1 MAVWFVA
8 CCALGHN
15 MSQEKY
21 RSHEPYISNSY
32 PYISIIT
39 QIFTYIY
46 KIIHPYDIYIIS
58 CDPVLRVLRV
68 LRASCLRSLH
78 LPESNLDAHHLF
90 ERADRLGVRGLQ
102 MCKTQWGY
110 LVLLR
115 YNIYIIIYITFTEN
129 GTAVPDTASSSS
141 WDLMGSHH
149 PCGLVHDSGGFY
161 GIFPR
166 ENPPEAGF
174 DMFLS
179 FWSLPCLR
187 DLLAKSQF
195 VGNFDPTDW
204 QVDVSQDQ

>member
-1 MAVWFVA
+1 M
-8 CCALGHN
+8 
-15 MSQEKY
+15 
-21 RSHEPYISNSY
+21 
-32 PYISIIT
+32 
-39 QIFTYIY
+39 IFTSFLVTQCSACSAPAVFDRFIFQSPTWMPTTFLNAQIALASGASRCV
-46 KIIHPYDIYIIS
+46 KPSGDILYY
-58 CDPVLRVLRV
+58 
-68 LRASCLRSLH
+68 
-78 LPESNLDAHHLF
+78 
-90 ERADRLGVRGLQ
+90 
-102 MCKTQWGY
+102 WGI
-110 LVLLR
+110 
-115 YNIYIIIYITFTEN
+115 IYIIIYITFTEN